1 MGAPQQSMTTTADD
15 SLQLPVLV
23 IMVMLALTNPLLSC
37 IQRASKAHCRFTAAD
52 ALFLRATSCCRSAA
66 AMTMRI
72 MAIGPQEKRERWESQ
87 WCLKME
93 MSCILQQWCVCVC
106 VHSARV
112 RWHAD
117 HLAVSITSQWP
128 SLNVENKVVEGKGE
142 EDCSGHSLATA

>member
-1 MGAPQQSMTTTADD
+1 MEAPQQSMTTTADN
-15 SLQLPVLV
+15 SLQQPVLV
-23 IMVMLALTNPLLSC
+23 MMVMLALTNPLLSC

-52 ALFLRATSCCRSAA
+52 ALFLRATSCCRPAA

-106 VHSARV
+106 AFSKSAVACWSSRGEHHQPV
-112 RWHAD
+112 ALVECWKQSSRGKRRRG
-117 HLAVSITSQWP
+117 LLWP
-128 SLNVENKVVEGKGE
+128 
-142 EDCSGHSLATA
+142 